1 MEEKTPLQKVVDA
14 FVDYYG
20 EDRVDLQTD
29 HLGGHL
35 ILVYFPRVTVT
46 NENDRS
52 VDITELYARVKVDS
66 LGKLIGTFMLNR
78 AEYSVDQWY
87 SNYMHSHIIEIP
99 KTTLVEFQ
107 NPCLGS
113 GPIKD
118 TCAHLNGTFNEDI
131 WRLFTLE
138 LDKYVHTES
147 VFGIPYKYLENIGAP
162 PGSSVI
168 DRHIRINEEQWVKPL
183 CMLSDNILLERFLP
197 YLIIKKP
204 FSFGFN
210 DRYYIA
216 DSAYNIVVKVSNLF
230 IEWYNSL
237 SPSEQGTMKTDMFN
251 SGLLFMCKISDG
263 NIYKKEVIHH
273 DYDSYRSMVG
283 TPLWKFKGEY
293 LRLNIT
299 GIPVDDNI
307 PTVDMGE
314 NTSILLHPDAVMYM
328 VNKMLKVIN
337 YRYGTTEA
345 PRPGQE
351 EIYL

>member
-20 EDRVDLQTD
+20 EDRVDLQT
-29 HLGGHL
+29 GYSGSF

-46 NENDRS
+46 NERDRS
-52 VDITELYARVKVDS
+52 VDITELYTRVKVDD
-66 LGKLIGTFMLNR
+66 LGKLIGTFTLNR

-87 SNYMHSHIIEIP
+87 SNYMHSHIAQIP
-99 KTTLVEFQ
+99 KSTLTEFQ

-118 TCAHLNGTFNEDI
+118 TCAYLNRTFNEAI

-147 VFGIPYKYLENIGAP
+147 ISGVPYKYLESIGAP
-162 PGSSVI
+162 PDNSVI
-168 DRHIRINEEQWVKPL
+168 DSLVNINEGQRNKPV
-183 CMLSDNILLERFLP
+183 CMLTDSVLLERFLP
-197 YLIIKKP
+197 YLIEEKP

-210 DRYYIA
+210 DGYYIA

-230 IEWYNSL
+230 IEWYNTL
-237 SPSEQGTMKTDMFN
+237 PLSEQGTMKTDMFN

-263 NIYKKEVIHH
+263 NIYRKEVVHH
-273 DYDSYRSMVG
+273 NYDAYRSKVG
-283 TPLWKFKGEY
+283 TQLWKFKGEH

-307 PTVDMGE
+307 PTINMDE
-314 NTSILLHPDAVMYM
+314 NVSILLHPDAVMYM

-337 YRYGTTEA
+337 YRYGTTET